1 MFVAVERMIKYNLVC
16 FLHMKDLEYLTK
28 SISF

>member
-1 MFVAVERMIKYNLVC
+1 MFVAVEMIKYNLVC